1 MHYRSIAI
9 FHILVILTLNVQ
21 VRKPNRQQTM
31 QSVAPARTLVGPE
44 SNDDIYKK
52 IDNSLVQNY
61 IEGDSYM
68 AKVSGGGM
76 TNARA
81 LQVSCS

>member
-1 MHYRSIAI
+1 
-9 FHILVILTLNVQ
+9 
-21 VRKPNRQQTM
+21 M
-31 QSVAPARTLVGPE
+31 QSVAPARTLVGQE
-44 SNDDIYKK
+44 SSDDIYKK
-52 IDNSLVQNY
+52 IDNSLVQDY

-81 LQVSCS
+81 LQVRSMSTLASCKWADLGRYCQRSSRS